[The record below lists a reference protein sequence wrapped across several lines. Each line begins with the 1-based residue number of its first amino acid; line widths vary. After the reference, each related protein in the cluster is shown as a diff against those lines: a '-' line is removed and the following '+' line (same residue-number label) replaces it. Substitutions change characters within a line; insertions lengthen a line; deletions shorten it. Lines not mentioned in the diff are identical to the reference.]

1 LHESAGLFC
10 LNQAR
15 TRPESGE
22 DKKDRECAKRMKGFF
37 F

>member
-10 LNQAR
+10 LLQ
-15 TRPESGE
+15 TPDESGPGS